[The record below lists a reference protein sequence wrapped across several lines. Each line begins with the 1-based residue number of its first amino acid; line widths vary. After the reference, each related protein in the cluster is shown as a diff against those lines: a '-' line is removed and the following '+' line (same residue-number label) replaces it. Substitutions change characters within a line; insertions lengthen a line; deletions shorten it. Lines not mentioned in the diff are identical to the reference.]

1 MTDDPSYDVSKY
13 TRKDAEAAIAQ
24 NPFNVQSFDG
34 DLSKFQ
40 QKGGKILHYHGQ
52 ADFIITSPNSNRYY
66 DHVSRAMD
74 LPSSD
79 LDSFYRFFRVSGMG
93 HCGGGNGAINIGNVG
108 SAVSTLDPQDNVL
121 LRMVAWVE
129 QGASQAPESITG
141 TAYVN
146 VSVLNFVNAE
156 KWKGGSEKEKNCTNN
171 E

>member
-1 MTDDPSYDVSKY
+1 V
-13 TRKDAEAAIAQ
+13 AIAQ

-52 ADFIITSPNSNRYY
+52 ADYIITSANSNRYY
-66 DHVSRAMD
+66 DHVSRVMD

-93 HCGGGNGAINIGNVG
+93 HCGGGNGAVNIGNTG
-108 SAVSTLDPQDNVL
+108 SAISTLDLQDNVL

-129 QGASQAPESITG
+129 QGASQAPETITG
-141 TAYVN
+141 TAYIN
-146 VSVLNFVNAE
+146 VSLFYFA
-156 KWKGGSEKEKNCTNN
+156 SEKQEKI
-171 E
+171 